1 MDLAENP
8 SPEGRG
14 CREAAGEGCK
24 KIDSSPLTRSF
35 GPPSS
40 FGRGIASLIFFTAI
54 AIAQT
59 PARLAELVHSGDT
72 TAAMDL
78 LKKGAKGDS
87 TEADGTTALHWAV
100 QHDDARLVRALL
112 SAGAQVKAANR
123 YGVTPLA
130 LAAVNGS
137 APMVDLLLKAGA
149 DPNATSGEGETVLM
163 AAARSGR
170 PPAIQ
175 LLLKAGA
182 NPNATERQFGET
194 ALMWAAAHDNGDAV
208 RALIAGGAKPDT
220 ISSIIN
226 LPNAKVDFS
235 FAVATALPR
244 GGMTAL
250 MYAAREGQPNGVTA
264 LADSG
269 ANLNVVD
276 PEGSTAIVIAI
287 INGHYEVAARLA
299 EKGADPNIGD
309 AAGMAALYA
318 AVDMVHP
325 APLTNR
331 PPQPRTGNL
340 SPEELVPVLLKY
352 HADPNQ
358 PLKAP
363 LLLRQHTGG
372 DAALGNGAT
381 PLMRAAKAMDLGLM
395 KALLDGGADPLRAMP
410 SGTTSV
416 SLVMS
421 GRGSRPLT
429 PDAPIFQA
437 VKMMLDHGM
446 NVNATGAGGATL
458 LHQSL
463 DRGEVFVRMLVEHGA
478 KLDIKD
484 ASGRTP
490 LDIALGV
497 PPATPAAAPAASAAP
512 PAGGRGGRG
521 GPSAAAPAPV
531 VDAATIAYLRG
542 LTP

>member
-1 MDLAENP
+1 MT
-8 SPEGRG
+8 
-14 CREAAGEGCK
+14 
-24 KIDSSPLTRSF
+24 LTF
-35 GPPSS
+35 
-40 FGRGIASLIFFTAI
+40 
-54 AIAQT
+54 AQGNS
-59 PARLAELVHSGDT
+59 RLAEIVHSGDT
-72 TAAMDL
+72 ATAMEL

-87 TEADGTTALHWAV
+87 AEADGTTALHWAV
-100 QHDDARLVRALL
+100 QHDDARLVHALL
-112 SAGAQVKAANR
+112 NAGAQVKVANR
-123 YGVTPLA
+123 YGVTPIA
-130 LAAVNGS
+130 LAAINGS
-137 APMVDLLLKAGA
+137 ASMVDLLLKAGA
-149 DPNATSGEGETVLM
+149 DPSATSGEGETVLM
-163 AAARSGR
+163 AASRAGR
-170 PPAIQ
+170 PEAIR
-175 LLLKAGA
+175 LLLNAGA

-194 ALMWAAAHDNGDAV
+194 ALMWAAGHDNGDAV
-208 RALIAGGAKPDT
+208 RVLIAGGAKPDT
-220 ISSIIN
+220 ISNVIN

-250 MYAAREGQPNGVTA
+250 MYAAREGELNAVTA
-264 LADSG
+264 LADAG
-269 ANLNVVD
+269 ANLDVAD

-287 INGHYEVAARLA
+287 INGHYEVAARLV
-299 EKGADPNIGD
+299 EKGANPNIGD

-318 AVDMVHP
+318 TVDMVHP
-325 APLTNR
+325 ASLTNR
-331 PPQPRTGNL
+331 PPQPRTGSL

-372 DAALGNGAT
+372 DASLGGGAT

-395 KALLDGGADPLRAMP
+395 RTLLDGGADPSRTLTN
-410 SGTTSV
+410 GTTTISI
-416 SLVMS
+416 VMS
-421 GRGSRPLT
+421 GRGARPLT

-446 NVNATGAGGATL
+446 DVNATGAGGATL

-484 ASGRTP
+484 ATGRTP

-497 PPATPAAAPAASAAP
+497 PPAAVAAAPAGP

-521 GPSAAAPAPV
+521 GPPAAAPAPV

-542 LTP
+542 LHPSPGKP

>member
-1 MDLAENP
+1 MVL
-8 SPEGRG
+8 
-14 CREAAGEGCK
+14 
-24 KIDSSPLTRSF
+24 L
-35 GPPSS
+35 
-40 FGRGIASLIFFTAI
+40 LLFTAMTF
-54 AIAQT
+54 AQT
-59 PARLAELVHSGDT
+59 PARLAEVVHSGDSA
-72 TAAMDL
+72 AAMDM
-78 LKKGAKGDS
+78 LKKGAKGNS
-87 TEADGTTALHWAV
+87 AEADGTTALHWAV
-100 QHDDARLVRALL
+100 QQDDARLVNALL
-112 SAGAQVKAANR
+112 KAGAQVRAANR

-149 DPNATSGEGETVLM
+149 DPNAASGEGETVLM
-163 AAARSGR
+163 AAARSGQ
-170 PPAIQ
+170 PDAIR

-182 NPNATERQFGET
+182 NPNTTERQFGET
-194 ALMWAAAHDNGDAV
+194 ALMWAAGRDNGDAV
-208 RALIAGGAKPDT
+208 HALIAGGAKPDA
-220 ISSIIN
+220 ISNVIN

-250 MYAAREGQPNGVTA
+250 MYAAREGQLNGVTA
-264 LADSG
+264 LADAG
-269 ANLNVVD
+269 ANLNVAD

-325 APLTNR
+325 ASLTNR
-331 PPQPRTGNL
+331 PPQPRTGKL
-340 SPEELVPVLLKY
+340 SPEDLVPVLLKY

-372 DAALGNGAT
+372 DAALGLGAT
-381 PLMRAAKAMDLGLM
+381 PLMRAAKAMDLGLIQ
-395 KALLDGGADPLRAMP
+395 ALLDGNADPLRAMP
-410 SGTTSV
+410 NGTTSL
-416 SLVMS
+416 SLVMAS
-421 GRGSRPLT
+421 RGARALT
-429 PDAPIFQA
+429 PDAPIYQA

-446 NVNATGAGGATL
+446 NVNATGPGGATL

-484 ASGRTP
+484 ATGRTP
-490 LDIALGV
+490 LDIALGIA
-497 PPATPAAAPAASAAP
+497 PATPTAIPAAAPAGGP
-512 PAGGRGGRG
+512 GGRGARG
-521 GPSAAAPAPV
+521 GPPTAAPAPV

-542 LTP
+542 LNP

>member
-1 MDLAENP
+1 MM
-8 SPEGRG
+8 
-14 CREAAGEGCK
+14 
-24 KIDSSPLTRSF
+24 LTLLLVF
-35 GPPSS
+35 GT
-40 FGRGIASLIFFTAI
+40 LAI
-54 AIAQT
+54 AET
-59 PARLAELVHSGDT
+59 PTRLAELAHSGDSS
-72 TAAMDL
+72 AAMEL

-87 TEADGTTALHWAV
+87 AEPDGTTALHWAV
-100 QHDDARLVRALL
+100 QHDDTRLVRALL
-112 SAGAQVKAANR
+112 AASAQVRASNR

-137 APMVDLLLKAGA
+137 APMIDLLLKAGA
-149 DPNATSGEGETVLM
+149 DPNAASGEGETVLM

-170 PPAIQ
+170 PEAIQ

-194 ALMWAAAHDNGDAV
+194 ALMWAAGRDNGDAV

-220 ISSIIN
+220 VSNVIN

-250 MYAAREGQPNGVTA
+250 MYAAREGQLNGVTS
-264 LADSG
+264 LAESG

-299 EKGADPNIGD
+299 EKGANPNIGD

-325 APLTNR
+325 ASLTNR
-331 PPQPRTGNL
+331 PPQPRTGSL

-372 DAALGNGAT
+372 DASLGNGAT

-395 KALLDGGADPLRAMP
+395 KTLLDGGADPSRTLTN
-410 SGTTSV
+410 GTTTV
-416 SLVMS
+416 SIVMS
-421 GRGSRPLT
+421 GRGARSLT
-429 PDAPIFQA
+429 PDTPIFQA

-446 NVNATGAGGATL
+446 DVNATGAGGATL

-478 KLDIKD
+478 RLDIKD
-484 ASGRTP
+484 ATGRTP

-497 PPATPAAAPAASAAP
+497 PPATVAAAPGGPS
-512 PAGGRGGRG
+512 AGGRGARG
-521 GPSAAAPAPV
+521 GPPAAAPAPV
-531 VDAATIAYLRG
+531 IDSATIAYLREVSVS
-542 LTP
+542 PAKQ

>member
-1 MDLAENP
+1 MMLTLLLVFGVLAFAENN
-8 SPEGRG
+8 
-14 CREAAGEGCK
+14 
-24 KIDSSPLTRSF
+24 
-35 GPPSS
+35 
-40 FGRGIASLIFFTAI
+40 
-54 AIAQT
+54 
-59 PARLAELVHSGDT
+59 ARLAELVHSGDSS
-72 TAAMDL
+72 AAMEL

-87 TEADGTTALHWAV
+87 AEADGTTALHWAV
-100 QHDDARLVRALL
+100 QHDDTRLVRALL
-112 SAGAQVKAANR
+112 TAGAQVRASNR

-170 PPAIQ
+170 PEAIQ

-194 ALMWAAAHDNGDAV
+194 ALMWAAGHDNGDAV

-220 ISSIIN
+220 ISNIIN

-250 MYAAREGQPNGVTA
+250 MYAAREGQLNGVTA

-299 EKGADPNIGD
+299 EKGANPNIGD

-325 APLTNR
+325 ASLTNR

-340 SPEELVPVLLKY
+340 SQEELVPVLLKY

-372 DAALGNGAT
+372 DTSLGSGAT

-395 KALLDGGADPLRAMP
+395 KTLLDGGADPSRTLTN
-410 SGTTSV
+410 GTTTV
-416 SLVMS
+416 SIVMS
-421 GRGSRPLT
+421 GRGGRALT
-429 PDAPIFQA
+429 PDTAIFQA

-446 NVNATGAGGATL
+446 DVNATGAGGATL

-484 ASGRTP
+484 ATGRTP
-490 LDIALGV
+490 LDIAMGV
-497 PPATPAAAPAASAAP
+497 PPATVAAAPAGP
-512 PAGGRGGRG
+512 PAGGRGARG
-521 GPSAAAPAPV
+521 GPSASAPAPV
-531 VDAATIAYLRG
+531 VDAATIAYLREVSASSVKQ
-542 LTP
+542 